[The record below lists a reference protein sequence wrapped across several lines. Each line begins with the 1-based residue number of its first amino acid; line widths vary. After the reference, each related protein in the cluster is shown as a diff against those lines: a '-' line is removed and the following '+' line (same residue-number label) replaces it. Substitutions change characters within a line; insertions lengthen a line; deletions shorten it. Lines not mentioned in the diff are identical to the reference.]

1 MIDLQQEAVDR
12 IFLFGPDLS
21 LDEERHEHR
30 RERDGKEARE
40 EHGERLGKGKGLE
53 QPAGLL
59 FKGKDRK
66 KAHGDHEERKEERG
80 TDLLGRVD
88 DHINSR
94 TGLSRLLPV
103 FQLLCAF
110 STMMI
115 EASTIAPMAMA
126 MPESS

>member
-1 MIDLQQEAVDR
+1 MSTGVNVMA
-12 IFLFGPDLS
+12 
-21 LDEERHEHR
+21 
-30 RERDGKEARE
+30 KEARE

-103 FQLLCAF
+103 FQLFVRILDHDDRSVHHCADGYGDAGEL
-110 STMMI
+110 MMF
-115 EASTIAPMAMA
+115 ELMRR
-126 MPESS
+126 